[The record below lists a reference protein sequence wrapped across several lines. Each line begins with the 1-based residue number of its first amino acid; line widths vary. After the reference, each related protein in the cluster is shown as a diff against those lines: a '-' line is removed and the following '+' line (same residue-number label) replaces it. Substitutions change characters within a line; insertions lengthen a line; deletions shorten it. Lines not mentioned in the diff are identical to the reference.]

1 MYYEELFYQM
11 GCQNGS
17 NSIEKQLVEL
27 KQKKK
32 MVPPVKWS
40 RAKQGLIKK
49 TNYIARLKTAR
60 LIY

>member
-1 MYYEELFYQM
+1 MYHEELFYQM

-27 KQKKK
+27 KQKK

-49 TNYIARLKTAR
+49 
-60 LIY
+60 LII

>member
-32 MVPPVKWS
+32 KNGSTSEVESCQTGPN
-40 RAKQGLIKK
+40 KK
-49 TNYIARLKTAR
+49 N
-60 LIY
+60 